1 MAVRGI
7 ESVARFK
14 LLWGESGWEPGRVGV
29 RVRAESVHH
38 VDLRVTNYRKSVSFY
53 NGILRPLG
61 FRTISIRGEVV
72 TYYLKG
78 PTALGIRPVKKRSER
93 NISYSYK
100 RAGIHHVAFSVETK
114 SDVDEFYRL
123 LRQKHVRVL
132 YPPQKYPRYGRGY
145 YSVFFLD
152 PDGIDPEVFHWDIQH
167 PRTKRRYLR
176 SARANCRLLRGSSK
190 SPARRC

>member
-7 ESVARFK
+7 ERCFQVQT
-14 LLWGESGWEPGRVGV
+14 LMGESGWEPGRVG
-29 RVRAESVHH
+29 RRMRAESVHH
-38 VDLRVTNYRKSVSFY
+38 IDLRVTNYRKSVLFY

-61 FRTISIRGEVV
+61 FRTIGIRGEVV
-72 TYYLKG
+72 IYYLKG

-114 SDVDEFYRL
+114 SDVDEFYQL
-123 LRQKHVRVL
+123 LIRKRVRVL

-152 PDGIDPEVFHWDIQH
+152 PDGIDLEVFHWDIEH
-167 PRTKRRYLR
+167 PRTKRRY
-176 SARANCRLLRGSSK
+176 G
-190 SPARRC
+190 